1 MTTQAISEAQLHA
14 LADGVLPEEQRAAI
28 DAHLRAHPQD
38 AARVDAWREQNRQL
52 RALFDPVL
60 DEAVPPRLMQAAS
73 PPAAN
78 GAWQRH
84 AMQAAAAIVLVIAGG
99 AGGWLLRDDG
109 GDSGDS
115 GDMRAASANPLAL
128 ARSAAIAHAVYTP
141 EVRHPVEVGVEQ
153 EAHLVQWLSKRLG
166 STLQPPVL
174 SPLGYHLIGGRLLPG
189 DGDGPV
195 AQFMYEEGTGKRLTL
210 YVARERAGKQETA
223 FRYTQEKDLGVF
235 YWIDGQMGY
244 ALSARLPKAELGKI
258 ADAVYAQLEAH
269 R

>member
-14 LADGVLPEEQRAAI
+14 LADGVLPEEQRAAV
-28 DAHLRAHPQD
+28 DAYLRAHPGD

-52 RALFDPVL
+52 HALFDSVL
-60 DEAVPPRLMQAAS
+60 DEAVPPHLVQAAS

-78 GAWQRH
+78 DAWQRH

-99 AGGWLLRDDG
+99 AGGWLLRGDG
-109 GDSGDS
+109 
-115 GDMRAASANPLAL
+115 GDMRAASASPISL

-166 STLQPPVL
+166 SKLQPPVL

-195 AQFMYEEGTGKRLTL
+195 AQFMYEERGGKRLTL

-258 ADAVYAQLEAH
+258 ADAVYAQLESH
-269 R
+269 

>member
-28 DAHLRAHPQD
+28 DAHLRAHPED

-60 DEAVPPRLMQAAS
+60 DEAVPPALLQSAS

-78 GAWQRH
+78 GAWRRH
-84 AMQAAAAIVLVIAGG
+84 AMQTAAAVVLVIAGG
-99 AGGWLLRDDG
+99 AGGWLLRGDG
-109 GDSGDS
+109 GD
-115 GDMRAASANPLAL
+115 MPIASASPISLAH
-128 ARSAAIAHAVYTP
+128 SAAIAHAVYTP
-141 EVRHPVEVGVEQ
+141 EVRHPVEVGAEQ

-166 STLQPPVL
+166 TKLQPPAL
-174 SPLGYHLIGGRLLPG
+174 SPLGYRLIGGRLLPG

-195 AQFMYEEGTGKRLTL
+195 AQFMYEDAGGKRLTL
-210 YVARERAGKQETA
+210 YVAKERAGRQETA
-223 FRYTQEKDLGVF
+223 FRYTQEKDLSVF
-235 YWIDGQMGY
+235 YWIDGQLGY
-244 ALSARLPKAELGKI
+244 ALSANLSKQALGKI
-258 ADAVYAQLEAH
+258 ADAVYAQLEQP

>member
-84 AMQAAAAIVLVIAGG
+84 AMQAAAAVVLVIAGG

>member
-28 DAHLRAHPQD
+28 DAHLRAHPGD
-38 AARVDAWREQNRQL
+38 AARVDAWREQSRQL

-60 DEAVPPRLMQAAS
+60 DEAVPPALRQVAA
-73 PPAAN
+73 PPAAY
-78 GAWQRH
+78 GAWQRP
-84 AMQAAAAIVLVIAGG
+84 AMQAAAAILLVIAGG
-99 AGGWLLRDDG
+99 AGGWLLRG
-109 GDSGDS
+109 GDSVS
-115 GDMRAASANPLAL
+115 ASPISL

-166 STLQPPVL
+166 TKLQPPAL
-174 SPLGYHLIGGRLLPG
+174 SPLGYQLIGGRLLPG

-195 AQFMYEEGTGKRLTL
+195 AQFMYEDGKGQRLTL
-210 YVARERAGKQETA
+210 YVAKERAGRQETA
-223 FRYTQEKDLGVF
+223 FRYTQEKDLSVF
-235 YWIDGQMGY
+235 YWIDGQLGY
-244 ALSARLPKAELGKI
+244 ALSASLPKQALGKI
-258 ADAVYAQLEAH
+258 ADVVYAQLEQA

>member
-1 MTTQAISEAQLHA
+1 MTRQAISEAQLHA
-14 LADGVLPEEQRAAI
+14 LADDVLPEGQRAAV
-28 DAHLRAHPQD
+28 DAYLRAHPQD

-60 DEAVPPRLMQAAS
+60 DEAVPPALLQAAS

-99 AGGWLLRDDG
+99 AGGWLLRGDG
-109 GDSGDS
+109 
-115 GDMRAASANPLAL
+115 GDMRAASASPISL

-166 STLQPPVL
+166 SKLQPPVL

-195 AQFMYEEGTGKRLTL
+195 AQFMYEEGSGKRLTL
-210 YVARERAGKQETA
+210 YVAKERAGRQETA
-223 FRYTQEKDLGVF
+223 FRYMQEKDLGVF

-258 ADAVYAQLEAH
+258 ADAVYAQLESH
-269 R
+269 

>member
-14 LADGVLPEEQRAAI
+14 LADGVLPEDQRAAI
-28 DAHLRAHPQD
+28 DAHLRAHPED
-38 AARVDAWREQNRQL
+38 AARVDAWREQNQQL

-60 DEAVPPRLMQAAS
+60 EETFQPALLQAAA

-78 GAWQRH
+78 QAWYSH
-84 AMQAAAAIVLVIAGG
+84 AMQAAAAIVLVFAGG
-99 AGGWLLRDDG
+99 MGGWLLRGDG
-109 GDSGDS
+109 GD
-115 GDMRAASANPLAL
+115 MRVASASPLTL

-195 AQFMYEEGTGKRLTL
+195 AQFMYEEGGGKRLTL

-258 ADAVYAQLEAH
+258 ADAVYAQLESH
-269 R
+269 

>member
-28 DAHLRAHPQD
+28 DDHLRAHPED
-38 AARVDAWREQNRQL
+38 AARVDAWRAQNRQL

-60 DEAVPPRLMQAAS
+60 DETVPPALLQATS

-78 GAWQRH
+78 GAWRRP
-84 AMQAAAAIVLVIAGG
+84 AMQAAAAVVLVLAGG
-99 AGGWLLRDDG
+99 MGGWLLRGDA
-109 GDSGDS
+109 GDSIT
-115 GDMRAASANPLAL
+115 ASASPISL

-141 EVRHPVEVGVEQ
+141 EVRHPVEVGAEQ

-166 STLQPPVL
+166 TKLQPPAL

-195 AQFMYEEGTGKRLTL
+195 AQFMYEDGGGKRLTL
-210 YVARERAGKQETA
+210 YVAKERAGKQETA
-223 FRYTQEKDLGVF
+223 FRYTQEKELSVF
-235 YWIDGQMGY
+235 YWIDGQLGY
-244 ALSARLPKAELGKI
+244 ALSANLPKQALGKI
-258 ADAVYAQLEAH
+258 ADAVYAQLEQP

>member
-14 LADGVLPEEQRAAI
+14 LADGVLPEDQRAAI
-28 DAHLRAHPQD
+28 DAHLRAHPED
-38 AARVDAWREQNRQL
+38 AARVDAWREQNQQL

-60 DEAVPPRLMQAAS
+60 EETFPPALLQAAA

-78 GAWQRH
+78 QAWYSH
-84 AMQAAAAIVLVIAGG
+84 AMQAAAAIMLVFAGG
-99 AGGWLLRDDG
+99 MGGWLLRGDG
-109 GDSGDS
+109 GD
-115 GDMRAASANPLAL
+115 MRVASASPLTL

-166 STLQPPVL
+166 STLRPPVL

-210 YVARERAGKQETA
+210 YVAKERAGKQETA
-223 FRYTQEKDLGVF
+223 FRYTQEKDLSVF
-235 YWIDGQMGY
+235 YWIDGQLGY
-244 ALSARLPKAELGKI
+244 ALSASLPKQALGKI
-258 ADAVYAQLEAH
+258 ADAVYTQLEQP

>member
-1 MTTQAISEAQLHA
+1 MTMQAISEAQLHA
-14 LADGVLPEEQRAAI
+14 VADGVLPEEQRAAI
-28 DAHLRAHPQD
+28 DAYLRAHPQD
-38 AARVDAWREQNRQL
+38 AARVAAWREQNRQL
-52 RALFDPVL
+52 RALFDPL
-60 DEAVPPRLMQAAS
+60 QQEAVPPALLQAAA

-78 GAWQRH
+78 HGWYRP
-84 AMQAAAAIVLVIAGG
+84 AMQAAAAVVLVFAGG
-99 AGGWLLRDDG
+99 MGGWLLRGDG
-109 GDSGDS
+109 GDAGDI
-115 GDMRAASANPLAL
+115 RAASASPLAL

-210 YVARERAGKQETA
+210 YVAKERAGRQETA

>member
-1 MTTQAISEAQLHA
+1 MTMQAISEAQLHA
-14 LADGVLPEEQRAAI
+14 LADGVLPEEQRAAV
-28 DAHLRAHPQD
+28 DAHLCAHPGD
-38 AARVDAWREQNRQL
+38 AARVDAWREQNRHL

-60 DEAVPPRLMQAAS
+60 DEAVPPRLMQPAS
-73 PPAAN
+73 PPAAT

-99 AGGWLLRDDG
+99 AGGWLLRGDG
-109 GDSGDS
+109 GA
-115 GDMRAASANPLAL
+115 MRAASASPISL

-166 STLQPPVL
+166 SKLQPPAL

-258 ADAVYAQLEAH
+258 ADAVYLQLESH
-269 R
+269 

>member
-14 LADGVLPEEQRAAI
+14 LADGVLPEDQRAAI
-28 DAHLRAHPQD
+28 DAHLRAHPED
-38 AARVDAWREQNRQL
+38 AARVDAWREQNQQL

-60 DEAVPPRLMQAAS
+60 EETFPPALLQAAA

-78 GAWQRH
+78 QAWYSH
-84 AMQAAAAIVLVIAGG
+84 AMQAAAAIMLVFAGG
-99 AGGWLLRDDG
+99 MGGWLLRGDG
-109 GDSGDS
+109 GD
-115 GDMRAASANPLAL
+115 MRVASASPLTL

-166 STLQPPVL
+166 STLRPPVL

-210 YVARERAGKQETA
+210 YVAKERAGKQETA
-223 FRYTQEKDLGVF
+223 FRYTQEKDLSVF
-235 YWIDGQMGY
+235 YWIDGQLGY
-244 ALSARLPKAELGKI
+244 ALSASLPKQALGKI
-258 ADAVYAQLEAH
+258 ADAVYAQLEQP

>member
-14 LADGVLPEEQRAAI
+14 LADGVLPEEQRAAV
-28 DAHLRAHPQD
+28 DAYLRAHPQD

-60 DEAVPPRLMQAAS
+60 GEAVPPHLIQAAS

-99 AGGWLLRDDG
+99 MGGWLLRGDG
-109 GDSGDS
+109 
-115 GDMRAASANPLAL
+115 GDMRAASPLTL

-166 STLQPPVL
+166 STLQPPAL

-195 AQFMYEEGTGKRLTL
+195 AQFMYEEGGGKRLTL
-210 YVARERAGKQETA
+210 YVAKERAGRQETA

-258 ADAVYAQLEAH
+258 ADAVYAQLERH
-269 R
+269 

>member
-14 LADGVLPEEQRAAI
+14 LADGVLPEDQRAAI
-28 DAHLRAHPQD
+28 DAHLRAHPED
-38 AARVDAWREQNRQL
+38 AARVDAWREQNQQL

-60 DEAVPPRLMQAAS
+60 EETFPPALLQAAA

-78 GAWQRH
+78 QAWYSH
-84 AMQAAAAIVLVIAGG
+84 AMQAAAAIVLVFAGG
-99 AGGWLLRDDG
+99 MGGWLLRGDG
-109 GDSGDS
+109 GD
-115 GDMRAASANPLAL
+115 MRVASASPLTL

-166 STLQPPVL
+166 STLRPPVL

-210 YVARERAGKQETA
+210 YVAKERAGKQETA
-223 FRYTQEKDLGVF
+223 FRYTQEKDLSVF
-235 YWIDGQMGY
+235 YWIDGQLGY
-244 ALSARLPKAELGKI
+244 ALSASLPKQALGKI
-258 ADAVYAQLEAH
+258 ADAVYTQLEQP

>member
-1 MTTQAISEAQLHA
+1 MTRQAISEAQLHA
-14 LADGVLPEEQRAAI
+14 LADGVLPEEQRAAA

-60 DEAVPPRLMQAAS
+60 DEAAPPHLMQAAS

-84 AMQAAAAIVLVIAGG
+84 AMQAAAAVVLLVAGG
-99 AGGWLLRDDG
+99 TGGWLLRGDG
-109 GDSGDS
+109 DNAIQ
-115 GDMRAASANPLAL
+115 AASASTL

-141 EVRHPVEVGVEQ
+141 EVRHPVEVGADQ

-166 STLQPPVL
+166 SKLQPPVL
-174 SPLGYHLIGGRLLPG
+174 SPLGYQLMGGRLLPG

-195 AQFMYEEGTGKRLTL
+195 AQFMNEDGAGKRLTL
-210 YVARERAGKQETA
+210 YVAKERTGKQETA

-258 ADAVYAQLEAH
+258 ADAVYAQLESH
-269 R
+269 

>member
-14 LADGVLPEEQRAAI
+14 LADGVLQEEQRAAV

-60 DEAVPPRLMQAAS
+60 DEAVPPALRQAAA

-78 GAWQRH
+78 YAWYRP
-84 AMQAAAAIVLVIAGG
+84 AMQAAAAIVLLIAGG
-99 AGGWLLRDDG
+99 AGGWLLRG
-109 GDSGDS
+109 GDSVT
-115 GDMRAASANPLAL
+115 ASASPISL

-258 ADAVYAQLEAH
+258 ADAVYAQLESH
-269 R
+269 

>member
-1 MTTQAISEAQLHA
+1 MTMQAISEAQLHA
-14 LADGVLPEEQRAAI
+14 LADGVLPEEQRAAV

-52 RALFDPVL
+52 HALFDPVL
-60 DEAVPPRLMQAAS
+60 DQAVPTALLQAAA

-78 GAWQRH
+78 HAWYRP
-84 AMQAAAAIVLVIAGG
+84 AMQAAAAIVLLIAGG
-99 AGGWLLRDDG
+99 AGGWLLRG
-109 GDSGDS
+109 GDSVT
-115 GDMRAASANPLAL
+115 ASASPLAL

-166 STLQPPVL
+166 TKLQPPAL

-244 ALSARLPKAELGKI
+244 ALSGRLPKAELGKI
-258 ADAVYAQLEAH
+258 ADAVYAQLESH
-269 R
+269 

>member
-14 LADGVLPEEQRAAI
+14 LADGVLPEEQHAAI
-28 DAHLRAHPQD
+28 DAHQRAHPED
-38 AARVDAWREQNRQL
+38 AARVDAWREQNQQL

-60 DEAVPPRLMQAAS
+60 EETFPPALLQAAA

-78 GAWQRH
+78 QAWYSH
-84 AMQAAAAIVLVIAGG
+84 AMQAAAAIVLVFAGG
-99 AGGWLLRDDG
+99 MGGWLLRGDG
-109 GDSGDS
+109 GD
-115 GDMRAASANPLAL
+115 MRVASASPLTL

-166 STLQPPVL
+166 STLRPPVL

-210 YVARERAGKQETA
+210 YVAKERAGKQETA
-223 FRYTQEKDLGVF
+223 FRYTQEKDLSVF
-235 YWIDGQMGY
+235 YWIDGQLGY
-244 ALSARLPKAELGKI
+244 ALSASLPKQALGKI
-258 ADAVYAQLEAH
+258 ADAVYAQLEQP

>member
-1 MTTQAISEAQLHA
+1 MTMQAISEAQLHA
-14 LADGVLPEEQRAAI
+14 LADDVLPEEQRAAI
-28 DAHLRAHPQD
+28 DAYLRAHPQD
-38 AARVDAWREQNRQL
+38 AARVAAWREQNRQL
-52 RALFDPVL
+52 RALFDPL
-60 DEAVPPRLMQAAS
+60 QQEAVPPALLQAAA

-78 GAWQRH
+78 HGWYRP
-84 AMQAAAAIVLVIAGG
+84 AMQAAAAVVLVFAGG
-99 AGGWLLRDDG
+99 MGGWLLRG
-109 GDSGDS
+109 SVTTG
-115 GDMRAASANPLAL
+115 ANPISL

-141 EVRHPVEVGVEQ
+141 EVRHPVEVGVER

-166 STLQPPVL
+166 STLQPPAL

-210 YVARERAGKQETA
+210 YVAKERAGRQETA

-244 ALSARLPKAELGKI
+244 ALSAKLPKAELGKI
-258 ADAVYAQLEAH
+258 ADAVYAQLEQP

>member
-28 DAHLRAHPQD
+28 DDHLRGHPED
-38 AARVDAWREQNRQL
+38 AARVDAWRAQNRQL

-60 DEAVPPRLMQAAS
+60 DETVPPALLQAAS

-78 GAWQRH
+78 GAWQRP
-84 AMQAAAAIVLVIAGG
+84 AMQAAAAVVLVIAGG
-99 AGGWLLRDDG
+99 AGGWLLRGDA
-109 GDSGDS
+109 GDSIT
-115 GDMRAASANPLAL
+115 ASASPLAL

-141 EVRHPVEVGVEQ
+141 EVRHPVEVGAEQ

-166 STLQPPVL
+166 TKLQPPAL
-174 SPLGYHLIGGRLLPG
+174 SPLGYRLIGGRLLPG

-195 AQFMYEEGTGKRLTL
+195 AQFMYEDGGGKRLTL
-210 YVARERAGKQETA
+210 YVAKERAGRQETA
-223 FRYTQEKDLGVF
+223 FRYTQEKELSVF
-235 YWIDGQMGY
+235 YWIDGQLGY
-244 ALSARLPKAELGKI
+244 ALSANLPKQELGKI
-258 ADAVYAQLEAH
+258 AGAVYAQLEQP

>member
-14 LADGVLPEEQRAAI
+14 LADGVLPEDQRAAV
-28 DAHLRAHPQD
+28 DAHLRAHPDD
-38 AARVDAWREQNRQL
+38 AARVEAWRAQNRQL

-60 DEAVPPRLMQAAS
+60 DDAVPPALLQAAA

-78 GAWQRH
+78 GAWRRH
-84 AMQAAAAIVLVIAGG
+84 AMQAAAAVVLVLAGG
-99 AGGWLLRDDG
+99 AGGWLLRGADAP
-109 GDSGDS
+109 
-115 GDMRAASANPLAL
+115 AASASPLSL

-141 EVRHPVEVGVEQ
+141 EVRHPVEVGAEQ

-166 STLQPPVL
+166 STLQPPAL
-174 SPLGYHLIGGRLLPG
+174 APLGYQLIGGRLLPG

-195 AQFMYEEGTGKRLTL
+195 AQFMYEDGGGKRLTL
-210 YVARERAGKQETA
+210 YVAKERAGKQETA

-235 YWIDGQMGY
+235 YWIDGQLGY
-244 ALSARLPKAELGKI
+244 ALSASLPKQELGKI
-258 ADAVYAQLEAH
+258 ANAVYAQLEQP

>member
-1 MTTQAISEAQLHA
+1 MTRQAISEAQLHA
-14 LADGVLPEEQRAAI
+14 LADGVLPEEQRAAV
-28 DAHLRAHPQD
+28 DAHLCAHPQD

-60 DEAVPPRLMQAAS
+60 DEAAPPHLMQAAS

-78 GAWQRH
+78 GAWQRP

-99 AGGWLLRDDG
+99 AGGWLLRG
-109 GDSGDS
+109 GDSVT
-115 GDMRAASANPLAL
+115 ASASPISL

-166 STLQPPVL
+166 SKLQPPVL

-223 FRYTQEKDLGVF
+223 FRYTQEKDLSVF

-258 ADAVYAQLEAH
+258 ADAVYAQLESH
-269 R
+269 

>member
-1 MTTQAISEAQLHA
+1 MTMQAISEAQLHA

-28 DAHLRAHPQD
+28 NAYLRAHPQD

-52 RALFDPVL
+52 RALFDPL
-60 DEAVPPRLMQAAS
+60 QQEAVPPALLQAAA

-78 GAWQRH
+78 HGWYRP
-84 AMQAAAAIVLVIAGG
+84 AMQAAAAVVLVLAGG
-99 AGGWLLRDDG
+99 MGGWLLRGDG
-109 GDSGDS
+109 GDGMLAT
-115 GDMRAASANPLAL
+115 GASPLAL

-210 YVARERAGKQETA
+210 YVAKERAGRQETA
-223 FRYTQEKDLGVF
+223 FRYTQEKELGVF

-258 ADAVYAQLEAH
+258 ADAVYAQLESH
-269 R
+269 

>member
-14 LADGVLPEEQRAAI
+14 LADGVLPEDQRAAI
-28 DAHLRAHPQD
+28 DAHLRAHPED
-38 AARVDAWREQNRQL
+38 AARVDAWREQNQQL

-60 DEAVPPRLMQAAS
+60 EETFPPALLQAAA

-78 GAWQRH
+78 QAWYSH
-84 AMQAAAAIVLVIAGG
+84 AMQAAAAIVLVFAGG
-99 AGGWLLRDDG
+99 MGGWLLRGDG
-109 GDSGDS
+109 GD
-115 GDMRAASANPLAL
+115 MRVASASPLTL

-166 STLQPPVL
+166 STLRPPVL

-210 YVARERAGKQETA
+210 YVAKERAGKQETA
-223 FRYTQEKDLGVF
+223 FRYTQEKDLSVF
-235 YWIDGQMGY
+235 YWIDGQLGY
-244 ALSARLPKAELGKI
+244 ALSASLPKQALGKI
-258 ADAVYAQLEAH
+258 ADAVYAQLEQP

>member
-14 LADGVLPEEQRAAI
+14 LADGVLPEAQRAAI

-60 DEAVPPRLMQAAS
+60 DEAVPPALLQAAS

-99 AGGWLLRDDG
+99 AGGWLLRGDG
-109 GDSGDS
+109 GDS
-115 GDMRAASANPLAL
+115 GDMRAASPLAL

-166 STLQPPVL
+166 SKLQPPVL

-195 AQFMYEEGTGKRLTL
+195 AQFMYEEGGGRRLTL
-210 YVARERAGKQETA
+210 YVAKERAGRQETA
-223 FRYTQEKDLGVF
+223 FRYTQEKDLSVF
-235 YWIDGQMGY
+235 YWIDGQLGY
-244 ALSARLPKAELGKI
+244 ALSANLPKQALGKI
-258 ADAVYAQLEAH
+258 ADAVYAQLEQP

>member
-14 LADGVLPEEQRAAI
+14 LADGVLPEAQRAAI

-60 DEAVPPRLMQAAS
+60 DEAVPPALRQAAS

-84 AMQAAAAIVLVIAGG
+84 AMQAAAAVVLVIAGG
-99 AGGWLLRDDG
+99 AGGWLLRG
-109 GDSGDS
+109 GDGVS
-115 GDMRAASANPLAL
+115 ASASAVSL

-141 EVRHPVEVGVEQ
+141 EVRHPVEVGAAQ

-166 STLQPPVL
+166 TKLQPPAL
-174 SPLGYHLIGGRLLPG
+174 SPLGYQLIGGRLLPG

-195 AQFMYEEGTGKRLTL
+195 AQFMYEDGKGQRLTL
-210 YVARERAGKQETA
+210 YVARERAGRQETA
-223 FRYTQEKDLGVF
+223 FRYTQEKDLSVF
-235 YWIDGQMGY
+235 YWIDGQLGY
-244 ALSARLPKAELGKI
+244 ALSASLPKQALGKI
-258 ADAVYAQLEAH
+258 ADAVYAQLEQA

>member
-1 MTTQAISEAQLHA
+1 MTMQAISEAQLHA
-14 LADGVLPEEQRAAI
+14 LADGVLPEEQRAPV

-60 DEAVPPRLMQAAS
+60 DEAVPSHLMQAAS

-84 AMQAAAAIVLVIAGG
+84 AMQAAAAIVLLIAGG
-99 AGGWLLRDDG
+99 AGGWLLRG
-109 GDSGDS
+109 GDSVT
-115 GDMRAASANPLAL
+115 ASASPISL

-210 YVARERAGKQETA
+210 YVARERAGRQETA

-258 ADAVYAQLEAH
+258 ADAVYAQLESH
-269 R
+269 

>member
-28 DAHLRAHPQD
+28 DAHLRAHPED
-38 AARVDAWREQNRQL
+38 AARVNAWREQNRQL

-60 DEAVPPRLMQAAS
+60 DEAVPPALRQAAL
-73 PPAAN
+73 PAAAN
-78 GAWQRH
+78 GAWRRP
-84 AMQAAAAIVLVIAGG
+84 AMQAAAAIVLLIAGG
-99 AGGWLLRDDG
+99 AGGWLLRG
-109 GDSGDS
+109 GDGTS
-115 GDMRAASANPLAL
+115 ASASPLTL

-141 EVRHPVEVGVEQ
+141 EVRHPVEVGAAQ

-166 STLQPPVL
+166 TQLQPPAL

-195 AQFMYEEGTGKRLTL
+195 AQFMYEDGGGKRLTL
-210 YVARERAGKQETA
+210 YVAKERAGRQETA
-223 FRYTQEKDLGVF
+223 FRYTQEKDLSVF
-235 YWIDGQMGY
+235 YWIDGQLGY
-244 ALSARLPKAELGKI
+244 ALSASLPKRELGKI
-258 ADAVYAQLEAH
+258 ADAVYAQLEQA

>member
-1 MTTQAISEAQLHA
+1 MTRQAISEAQLHA
-14 LADGVLPEEQRAAI
+14 LADGVLPEEQRAAV
-28 DAHLRAHPQD
+28 DAHLHAHPQD
-38 AARVDAWREQNRQL
+38 AARVAAWREQNRHL
-52 RALFDPVL
+52 RSLFDPVL
-60 DEAVPPRLMQAAS
+60 DEAVPPHLMQAAS

-99 AGGWLLRDDG
+99 AGGWLLR
-109 GDSGDS
+109 GDS
-115 GDMRAASANPLAL
+115 GDMRAASASPLAL

-166 STLQPPVL
+166 SKLQPPVL
-174 SPLGYHLIGGRLLPG
+174 SQLGYHLIGGRLLPG

-258 ADAVYAQLEAH
+258 ADAVYAQLEVH